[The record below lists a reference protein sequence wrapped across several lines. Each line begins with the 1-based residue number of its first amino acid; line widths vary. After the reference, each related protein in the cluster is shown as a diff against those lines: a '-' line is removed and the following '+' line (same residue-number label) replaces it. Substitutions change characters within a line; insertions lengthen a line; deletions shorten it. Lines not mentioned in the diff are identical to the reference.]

1 MELLRQIS
9 ASEIIAQIISF
20 LLLVFILRIFV
31 WKRLLN
37 FLDERRQKI
46 SDEFKRIENTK
57 LQIEELKSDYQ
68 KKLDLIADESRQKIK
83 EAIAQG
89 NILAE
94 QIKKSANI
102 ESQKIIERAKEDI
115 KFELSKA
122 KEELKEKIVNLTMLA
137 VETVIQDKLTEAED
151 RRVVENFINKVQDIE

>member
-9 ASEIIAQIISF
+9 IGEVIAQIISF

-46 SDEFKRIENTK
+46 ADEFKHIEDSK
-57 LQIEELKSDYQ
+57 AQIETLKADYQ
-68 KKLDLIADESRQKIK
+68 NKLDLIAEESKQKIK
-83 EAIAQG
+83 EAVVQG
-89 NILAE
+89 NKLAQE
-94 QIKKSANI
+94 IKKDARV

-115 KFELSKA
+115 KSEISEA
-122 KEELKEKIVNLTMLA
+122 KEELKKKIIDLTMMA
-137 VETVIQDKLTEAED
+137 AEIVIQDKLTEAED

>member
-1 MELLRQIS
+1 MELLNQIS
-9 ASEIIAQIISF
+9 MSEIIVQIISF

-46 SDEFKRIENTK
+46 SDEFKHIENTK
-57 LQIEELKSDYQ
+57 AQIEELKIDYQ

-83 EAIAQG
+83 EAISQG

-102 ESQKIIERAKEDI
+102 ESQKIIERAKDDI
-115 KFELSKA
+115 KFEISKA

-137 VETVIQDKLTEAED
+137 AETVIQDKLTEDED
-151 RRVVENFINKVQDIE
+151 RKVVENFINKAGEIQ

>member
-9 ASEIIAQIISF
+9 IGEVIAQIISF

-46 SDEFKRIENTK
+46 ADEFKHIEDSK
-57 LQIEELKSDYQ
+57 AQIETLKADYQ
-68 KKLDLIADESRQKIK
+68 NKLDLIAEESKQKIK
-83 EAIAQG
+83 EAVGQG
-89 NILAE
+89 NKLAQE
-94 QIKKSANI
+94 IKKDARV

-115 KFELSKA
+115 KSEISEA
-122 KEELKEKIVNLTMLA
+122 KEELKKKIIDLTMMA
-137 VETVIQDKLTEAED
+137 AEIVIQDKLTEAED

>member
-94 QIKKSANI
+94 QIKKSAHV

>member
-9 ASEIIAQIISF
+9 VSEIIAQIISF

-57 LQIEELKSDYQ
+57 AQVEELKSDYQ

-83 EAIAQG
+83 QAIEQG

-94 QIKKSANI
+94 QIKKSAHM
-102 ESQKIIERAKEDI
+102 ESQKIIENARDDI
-115 KFELSKA
+115 KFEISKA
-122 KEELKEKIVNLTMLA
+122 KEELKQKIVNLTMLA
-137 VETVIQDKLTEAED
+137 AETVIQDKLTEEED
-151 RRVVENFINKVQDIE
+151 RKVVENFINKVQDIE